1 MDNFGVMEAKRQHK
15 VSRQIQKDL
24 SEIFLKDPRH
34 FFGHSLVT
42 LTEVEVSPD
51 LSLAKLYLSVYP
63 IGDAEKVFFHL
74 NEIKSEIRRLLGN
87 KIGKRIRKI
96 PELAFFHDDT
106 EEKAS
111 YMDRLIDNLDIPPI
125 DKDSESQEQ

>member
-1 MDNFGVMEAKRQHK
+1 MDNFAGMESKRQQK
-15 VSRQIQKDL
+15 ISRQIQKDMG
-24 SEIFLKDPRH
+24 EIFQKDPRH
-34 FFGHSLVT
+34 FFGNSLVT

-51 LSLAKLYLSVYP
+51 LSLAKMYLSVYP
-63 IGDAEKVFFHL
+63 AKDAKDVFFRL
-74 NEIKSEIRRLLGN
+74 NEMKSEIRRLLGN

-111 YMDRLIDNLDIPPI
+111 YMDRLIDSLDIPPGEEN
-125 DKDSESQEQ
+125 DDEQK